1 MRVIMVGAAVLI
13 FLPVWFTTRELGNHG
28 LWLAFTASMAVR
40 SFSMYIWYQ
49 RLRAT
54 NKLCA

>member
-1 MRVIMVGAAVLI
+1 MVGAAVLI
-13 FLPVWFTTRELGNHG
+13 FLSVWFTTRELGNHG
-28 LWLAFTASMAVR
+28 LWLAFTAFMAVR
-40 SFSMYIWYQ
+40 SFAMYIWYQ